1 MSIVWVNIQVQC
13 FLDTLIFGIRGYIDS
28 NINMRRENKVL
39 CRGINDK
46 LKKVISSKMM
56 QVYLQRSSSSICFGL
71 SKCFYAGHIHATELK
86 RNTAKVSHRIQ
97 HQPIG
102 ITKDDDLR
110 ESPQGSSP
118 PSLDVSGNH
127 DFSQPVDNKFKRLQK
142 IDLSFTKQTLT
153 TEMELKLIF
162 RKRHNTFSYV
172 KRK

>member
-1 MSIVWVNIQVQC
+1 
-13 FLDTLIFGIRGYIDS
+13 
-28 NINMRRENKVL
+28 
-39 CRGINDK
+39 
-46 LKKVISSKMM
+46 MM
-56 QVYLQRSSSSICFGL
+56 QVYLQRSLSSICFGL

-86 RNTAKVSHRIQ
+86 RNTAKESHRIQ

-142 IDLSFTKQTLT
+142 VDLSFTKQTLT
-153 TEMELKLIF
+153 TEMELKLIL

>member
-1 MSIVWVNIQVQC
+1 
-13 FLDTLIFGIRGYIDS
+13 
-28 NINMRRENKVL
+28 
-39 CRGINDK
+39 
-46 LKKVISSKMM
+46 MM

-86 RNTAKVSHRIQ
+86 RNTAKESHRIQ

-142 IDLSFTKQTLT
+142 VDLSFTKQTLT

-162 RKRHNTFSYV
+162 RKRHNRDVFSSDV
-172 KRK
+172 RSVNIRSRNDLFLLIQGNLFHGKN